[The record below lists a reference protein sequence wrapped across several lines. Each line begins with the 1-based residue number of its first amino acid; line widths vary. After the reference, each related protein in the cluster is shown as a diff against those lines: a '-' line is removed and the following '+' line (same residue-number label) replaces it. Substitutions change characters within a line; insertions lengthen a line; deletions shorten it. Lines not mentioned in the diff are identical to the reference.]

1 MCLSVVLYLTMVLTH
16 DFLNSTH
23 WATMA
28 HLVLDEYN
36 SLPNAYKTNLCKQSA
51 TKLLKLLNKYLLMVT
66 FENGKNYSIRFEN
79 SHNGLIFDLK

>member
-1 MCLSVVLYLTMVLTH
+1 MVLTQTD

-28 HLVLDEYN
+28 HQVLDEYN
-36 SLPNAYKTNLCKQSA
+36 SLPNAYNTNLKHSA

-66 FENGKNYSIRFEN
+66 SENGKNYSIRNFT
-79 SHNGLIFDLK
+79 